1 MGTHVASGSKIF
13 VYPDGSSKQVD
24 VDGSGVIIA
33 KDGTRTDFT
42 YGGDAAF
49 EADRIASDK
58 RPLDEAEENE
68 AIPVSLL
75 NDPLG
80 SAGGYVNQVP
90 GVGMATEYANK
101 VPGVGMAT
109 SVAGKTKDRCCQ
121 LGKMIPGAK
130 QAEEMAGKAKGMAGQ
145 VPGVGAVGDLTSGN
159 VPGVGAVGDLA
170 GKVPGAGQ
178 LKGIWQG
185 SWCWSGRR
193 SCWQGS
199 RRWKAQ
205 RHGWPGS
212 RCWRGR
218 RSCWQGSR
226 RWKAQ
231 RHRWQGSRCWTAQRH
246 GWQGSRCWRGRR
258 SY

>member
-178 LKGIWQG
+178 LKGMAG
-185 SWCWSGRR
+185 
-193 SCWQGS
+193 
-199 RRWKAQ
+199 KV
-205 RHGWPGS
+205 PGV
-212 RCWRGR
+212 GAV
-218 RSCWQGSR
+218 GDLTNNAEELYG
-226 RWKAQ
+226 KVP
-231 RHRWQGSRCWTAQRH
+231 GVGTARDIANKVP
-246 GWQGSRCWRGRR
+246 GVSTARNITDGAKDRFCAMCSIM
-258 SY
+258 